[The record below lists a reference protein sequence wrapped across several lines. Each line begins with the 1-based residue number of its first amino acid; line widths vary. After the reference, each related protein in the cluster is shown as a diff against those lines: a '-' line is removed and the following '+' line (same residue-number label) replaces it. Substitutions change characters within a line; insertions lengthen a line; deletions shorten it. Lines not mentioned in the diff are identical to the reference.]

1 MTCGPLTKDQILD
14 LYADIKIEITDRI
27 KNPKLG
33 VFDIDSYIKDLY
45 NDLVDPTDPDSTSR
59 ALIYV
64 QQVPSLLEKLIANER
79 DIKAHFFK
87 SDANLITKISKLAF
101 DFTDLSSGL
110 NAVARYVKKS
120 KIKPEYITAAV
131 MNMNETKGE
140 LPVLMYDDEKGA
152 ELLKWSANNKRLK
165 PISAFVGT
173 GQEYYPVNPVGLTPE
188 ERNALRDPDKALF
201 YKVTEE
207 IVLATK
213 NKLRDGDAPV
223 YRGTPVTFR
232 LLPSSS
238 IPDEQLTN
246 EVKEKLISNPIDKA
260 SGKTFKILHKE
271 GVVLALADAES
282 GEFLYFN
289 ESGDVVDA
297 TEPGARLVY
306 QSMRKVQKS
315 DEGKLL
321 LSNNLNYVYTLVSP
335 KEIAES
341 RKKRA
346 EAQGI
351 EFTKKD
357 YDNIIAYEDARIK
370 REVNTLYNLRNFILK
385 NPDQEILLPI
395 DGGSFGYI
403 GNVSAGVLLSN
414 TTIKPEDIKE
424 LDVEVVD
431 DAGLVYFFANN
442 GETKIYLQRSN
453 MPQEVINKL
462 ADVLTTTATL
472 PGGKQLT
479 PDERATYA
487 RTLLGPTPKLK
498 GYTVTPIEVKAEIVD
513 GVSVLSIVINGVPV
527 DPTEEGAKDFIIDA
541 LSTQIKGDK
550 GAVYAAPLNY
560 SKDSLNQ
567 TFIDYEIE
575 DGKIKEVELNYFEFI
590 TPYLRV
596 IYNPESADFVKGS
609 NAYLSFSVPDD
620 VLERIGVITKDESA
634 PIAKTIKDAEEAE
647 IDLEDV
653 NDDKLEK
660 TFGNITINQNTRP
673 GYASAQEEA
682 IGKASAVITFSENFD
697 TATQTLIKNQ
707 ADEAAK
713 EYGGQPIQKR
723 NNRYS
728 VSDVALLNN
737 VIRTVNNSTGTLF
750 ISGDS
755 LSEMK
760 TSSQK
765 TVDNFMYE
773 TLQKILEHPELKVD
787 ISKVITTGQTG
798 VSEAV
803 AKAADR
809 LGIPVEIVA
818 PKSFMYRT
826 SFKDKK
832 TKKFLTRDVSNE
844 KLFKQRFGLKTGKP
858 KTEKQELSTEDMV
871 RLSVTPI
878 DGLDAGKKTQEILDK
893 INDKLGDLERSKSVK
908 RFIDSV
914 FITKRDQ
921 QKALDWY
928 NNESG
933 LKSVI
938 PLERITA
945 IVNSN
950 AFAKWNLN
958 GITLFEGDGGTPVDI
973 YHEAWHGFSQLY
985 LTLDEKVD
993 LYEAVAQRPKWQ
1005 KKTYP
1010 NKIDLYR
1017 EIEEE
1022 LAEDFRSF
1030 MVFKKK
1036 FPGVIGRI
1044 FEKIA
1049 RALRVF
1055 FSKVTKRDFL
1065 KPRDIAKV
1073 REYYDVLYKGEILN
1087 LAPSQDN
1094 ALFVNEDLYRAKPAT
1109 PSLVKSEKNESLPF
1123 TSEETEKLKLAMD
1136 NLMASVFMQYNESK
1150 NTSAGVA
1157 KILQSTKNRKGVYGI
1172 IKDKLELKAT
1182 ELSKFM
1188 DEYQETVIKNVSA
1201 EEPDFE
1207 KEALLQE
1214 QVDKY
1219 QLLQKALAN
1228 FGDIEASV
1236 DGKQKSG
1243 LVAFHMEN
1251 TRFNIIKNAYLEMA
1265 EDPTATGETTKLLE
1279 ANLGNIKSSKEIANE
1294 DTWMVI
1300 SSIFKPELDT
1310 DGNYITKKDQNGVDS
1325 VVYEKDFFGF
1335 DALQSQDIIWNKLA
1349 RTLQA
1354 SLTPLDIWNK
1364 LKEYEEN
1371 YPEFIQ
1377 LQKLLPNPLND
1388 EMDIKEFNTETKFW
1402 QDFKKPRIPYLQLT
1416 ITKETKDREQGPMFS
1431 SLVGDVTFDVFKVF
1445 TSWDFNFKTFEE
1457 DTNRFITKD
1466 RLSRNR
1472 LDVELVISEF
1482 SDNNGKFDTTKSLD
1496 FLYALGI
1503 ILDSTSVEI
1512 RAITSKKAF
1521 AGQYGLDIMFE
1532 ALKLVN
1538 KGLQSSDEAKVN
1550 AAIEFTVNPLKV
1562 LSEGLSENLG
1572 GTKLGNYEVSGRL
1585 KLLAELQNRYSNEFS
1600 NFSVQSPEKNRVWE
1614 HFLDSTL
1621 TRQVAAINAVDDF
1634 RILSDERFDIKK
1646 EFKHMRWMND
1656 SNNPHIKYSVIL
1668 NSIFF
1673 LDKKTA
1679 GADYGKKRSLRT
1691 TREGEDKNSIILKN
1705 IAGTQIVDKDR
1716 NMSDGINTSSADA
1729 ATKFL
1734 QEMNTVLMQ
1743 GMQEFMRHAS
1753 KQMAQGIRAEK
1764 LNTYPGKKQDYL
1776 YVDIDDFK
1784 PAKMGKGQDKAFD
1797 IILGFISGEH
1807 ERIQRFNSDIKKYSK
1822 WKGYN
1827 RKVRKKDG
1835 SIVMAG
1841 QVFTAFDDVLSE
1853 DTKNQLYKIKGDL
1866 KQTALA
1872 DDDLYNLI
1880 KKDVDNYFNKLSEK
1894 NLRNLESIRYV
1905 DPALYDLAAQSNMT
1919 QKQVDKV
1926 LTTAYT
1932 YNSWIHN
1939 YETIILAYGDL
1950 AQYDHAK
1957 EEFHKRNAGLTSPGK
1972 GFRADQR
1979 ARQFIQN
1986 TLSFDYAKSK
1996 NYQVRPYD
2004 GTLHT
2009 AILRE
2014 KKVDSIYAPEYR
2026 EELIKDFLL
2035 RYKDNKT
2042 MSKEQK
2048 KKKAEEAADIA
2059 LGEYFG
2065 MKEADGQGHI
2075 TFEAYRMLKYLEG
2088 NWSDPQE
2095 KLYQEIVEGKEISV
2109 ADVIEYFPPYKL
2121 QYFGNIQTTGLSLT
2135 SFHKFSLA
2143 PLIPGVTGASKLSQ
2157 LHDKMMKDQI
2167 EYVVYDSGSKIGHI
2181 NASDNPKEY
2190 GDQMFDADGNII
2202 PDANFT
2208 KNIIF
2213 AEYLKNQT
2221 EINSSYK
2228 EKSIFS
2234 TQMRKLVL
2242 EGLYEK
2248 GVIQSTKEDEI
2259 TVPAVLN
2266 YLKHVDEYSEVLK
2279 NELLNE
2285 IGYKKEIVDGKE
2297 VFKPID
2303 SKSISRLVGLI
2314 KDELSKDDTLGEHLL
2329 GQFINVYKTTGELVH
2344 DLSLHP
2350 EASKIEKLVLS
2361 LVNKRLIKQKVNG
2374 EPLVQVS
2381 ASMYEGLFGSPIS
2394 GLKKATNA
2402 DIKKFVGSNF
2412 LPTYHKKIID
2422 FDTRYE
2428 NRSVDDLKSFLAAK
2442 KRIQEEQSAYWTDR
2456 HKQSLR
2462 YEIQYLED
2470 KIAGRKPKNS
2480 KIIDDTT
2487 AAMKVMVALQG
2498 DFVGLLNLE
2507 YKGKPIE
2514 TIDRLNEAI
2523 KDDAWLDEGDNRKAI
2538 TMVGVRIPVQGL
2550 NSMEFMEVYHFLPA
2564 EAGNI
2569 IVPPAEIVAKSGG
2582 DFDIDKMTVF
2592 MPNITGDG
2600 QYVKR
2605 AYKDTAAV
2613 KTQVEES
2620 KANGKSGNSVFKAQ
2634 KAGLENELIE
2644 DIRAILELPSNY
2656 ASLITPNGTFL
2667 LKDIADDL
2675 AQYVMEYNPF
2685 ENRTNPQKGKNLSP
2699 TRVLESEYNL
2709 YKHESNIIGKRTL
2722 GLGAIENTFNVVFNS
2737 LGASMPAEF
2746 MHSKETDP
2754 RKAYMFLK
2762 HNILINKKGEKVISL
2777 SNRFD
2782 ADNVNKIADIFSQMI
2797 NGWVDV
2803 EKDAWIF
2810 FIQGNY
2816 EVAPTLLYL
2825 VKAGVPIK
2833 DAIYFVSQP
2842 LVREYVNEQRLIKS
2856 TYADPL
2862 RRKTDAPVKYSAA
2875 SNVISKYFPNPKT
2888 LNKGRARYD
2897 RAVSMSKEYFKD
2909 REAQFTTEEM
2919 YQLIKDSALQPV
2931 DKKVTVLV
2939 GDPTTGYKEVETVK
2953 TEFVESKAPYSEL
2966 SQLMF
2971 LHFLQIETQIQ
2982 GITQL
2987 KMNSNPDTSTDST
3000 LFEAEETLANLE
3012 TLETETKLD
3021 QDLFKSMLT
3030 DSVISSFFNEKM
3042 ALGISKPL
3050 FPLRYHPSVSK
3061 FLIDLSKS
3069 RVLRDQAKLTFG
3081 EKGEGAHVVAFRNDL
3096 ISYIFQ
3102 NALRKYKLAN
3112 SYTGYEMTDS
3122 IPVSLV
3128 PQLKFGAFVKENEA
3142 GVKTLYIDKKA
3153 LKKEFE
3159 SKEWMLGSESD
3170 NSYQKRKLFPLNI
3183 QHFSNNAG
3191 TNFDEYI
3198 RFVAER
3204 EFLRDLYPIKDNVDP
3219 LELKITKV
3227 LFPKMDEADQR
3238 RYTYERFLAH
3248 RALENTFNPYHLF
3261 KDPNYSFANKFNEI
3275 IKKHPDMMKQFK
3287 VLQRMKVD
3295 SNDSRTMFNVYLSD
3309 KDITNAKAGVYHGD
3323 LIKLADPN
3331 VQKVSDTQENL
3342 MISDFFEKMSIV
3354 AFLQSGLSKS
3364 KYSFTNIADFDLFLS
3379 IMQQE
3384 GNKFIKLLD
3393 NPDNADIILKDFNT
3407 MFVRA
3412 NKFSN
3417 RDRNRFK
3424 NYLTKLDLAD
3434 FDAKTAVESDV
3445 TATAE
3450 DTKLEPLNMPG
3461 VFIFKSKKNAAHY
3474 KALIKDNPEVVFF
3487 TNEVLA
3493 KLADKTG
3500 TLSFPGETML
3510 ADMSDGMSIRIPTS
3524 YLKANDN
3531 MANFSEENYPAAIER
3546 FERRIKAA
3554 KDLLLTEDGEWTG
3567 NQLAFSDTGYG
3578 DPTKMPEKLFVY
3590 LSRRLYEEF
3599 GYLNPGSEQYKE
3611 IQDIVVYRQGISDQE
3626 IIDKFDSE
3634 TKDPFKCD

>member
-620 VLERIGVITKDESA
+620 VLERIGIITKDESA

-2143 PLIPGVTGASKLSQ
+2143 PLIPTVTGASKLSQ

-2303 SKSISRLVGLI
+2303 ANSISRLVGLI

-2412 LPTYHKKIID
+2412 LPTYHKKAD
-2422 FDTRYE
+2422 G
-2428 NRSVDDLKSFLAAK
+2428 K
-2442 KRIQEEQSAYWTDR
+2442 
-2456 HKQSLR
+2456 
-2462 YEIQYLED
+2462 
-2470 KIAGRKPKNS
+2470 
-2480 KIIDDTT
+2480 T
-2487 AAMKVMVALQG
+2487 AAMKIMVALQG
-2498 DFVGLLNLE
+2498 NFEHLLNL
-2507 YKGKPIE
+2507 KHSDGNRIGTIE
-2514 TIDRLNEAI
+2514 RLNEVI
-2523 KDDAWLDEGDNRKAI
+2523 KDDNWLDTDNHRKSI

-2550 NSMEFMEVYHFLPA
+2550 NSMEFMEVYHFLPP

-2569 IVPPAEIVAKSGG
+2569 IVPPSEIVAKSGA
-2582 DFDIDKMTVF
+2582 DFDIDKLTTY
-2592 MPNITGDG
+2592 MPNIQADG
-2600 QYVKR
+2600 QYITRKYETEDFYKR
-2605 AYKDTAAV
+2605 LETTKDFE
-2613 KTQVEES
+2613 KQLLFDE
-2620 KANGKSGNSVFKAQ
+2620 Q
-2634 KAGLENELIE
+2634 KAALQNELIN
-2644 DIRAILELPSNY
+2644 DLRSILELPQNY
-2656 ASLITPNGTFL
+2656 ASLITPNGTYL

-2675 AQYVMEYNPF
+2675 SKYVADFNIH
-2685 ENRTNPQKGKNLSP
+2685 ENISSDEFNYDESGKKKVISP
-2699 TRVLESEYNL
+2699 TRVLEAGYNL
-2709 YKHESNIIGKRTL
+2709 YKHESNVIGKKTL
-2722 GLGAIENTFNVVFNS
+2722 GLGAVENTFNVLFNAI
-2737 LGASMPAEF
+2737 GAYMPATYL
-2746 MHSKETDP
+2746 HSDDEMERSMDLLL
-2754 RKAYMFLK
+2754 R
-2762 HNILINKKGEKVISL
+2762 HNKLINKAGEEVISL
-2777 SNRFD
+2777 SNRYD
-2782 ADNVNKIADIFSQMI
+2782 VDNINKIADVFSQAM

-2816 EVAPTLLYL
+2816 EIASTLLYL
-2825 VKAGVPIK
+2825 IKTGVPAE
-2833 DAIYFVSQP
+2833 DAIYFVSHP
-2842 LVREYVNEQRLIKS
+2842 LIREYVKEQRLSNSTFAEALGVATKQNMIKS
-2856 TYADPL
+2856 EAANRVLKRHFGAGVKSKRYYYE
-2862 RRKTDAPVKYSAA
+2862 RKKLSEKLD
-2875 SNVISKYFPNPKT
+2875 NVTFDKSKMLGLIKAGA
-2888 LNKGRARYD
+2888 K
-2897 RAVSMSKEYFKD
+2897 
-2909 REAQFTTEEM
+2909 TEE
-2919 YQLIKDSALQPV
+2919 
-2931 DKKVTVLV
+2931 
-2939 GDPTTGYKEVETVK
+2939 GGYTNPGILASDL
-2953 TEFVESKAPYSEL
+2953 SKLA
-2966 SQLMF
+2966 F
-2971 LHFLQIETQIQ
+2971 LHFLEIEQQIT
-2982 GITQL
+2982 GIKRL
-2987 KMNSNPDTSTDST
+2987 KIELNPDVTIRTNFSEVEQS
-3000 LFEAEETLANLE
+3000 EAAQENLE
-3012 TLETETKLD
+3012 FNSKIAQEVREKL
-3021 QDLFKSMLT
+3021 KNE
-3030 DSVISSFFNEKM
+3030 SVTSSFDNNEL
-3042 ALGISKPL
+3042 ALSMIRPIMK
-3050 FPLRYHPSVSK
+3050 LRYHPAISEWIKVNSED
-3061 FLIDLSKS
+3061 FKS
-3069 RVLRDQAKLTFG
+3069 YVNKSLPFAD
-3081 EKGEGAHVVAFRNDL
+3081 VATAVDVFRNDFV
-3096 ISYIFQ
+3096 SFIFQ
-3102 NALRKYKLAN
+3102 DALKNFAI
-3112 SYTGYEMTDS
+3112 TDS
-3122 IPVSLV
+3122 YKSIAASTTIPTKQVTKLTR
-3128 PQLKFGAFVKENEA
+3128 GAFVAENESRQP
-3142 GVKTLYIDKKA
+3142 TLYMDVPALRTQFKYKMYDKDSGYENDYED
-3153 LKKEFE
+3153 LDLYPV
-3159 SKEWMLGSESD
+3159 SSL
-3170 NSYQKRKLFPLNI
+3170 
-3183 QHFSNNAG
+3183 HFKSFRQ
-3191 TNFDEYI
+3191 TDEATYFA
-3198 RFVAER
+3198 FVAER
-3204 EFLRDLYPIKDNVDP
+3204 EYLRYITSKADIQETAEYNDALKDIKAENPKFPKEKVSK
-3219 LELKITKV
+3219 LAYEKV
-3227 LFPKMDEADQR
+3227 LAM
-3238 RYTYERFLAH
+3238 
-3248 RALENTFNPYHLF
+3248 RALDNTFNYYKLF
-3261 KDPNYSFANKFNEI
+3261 KDPQEAFAAKMGNLLNKPYMKKLKLNYE
-3275 IKKHPDMMKQFK
+3275 
-3287 VLQRMKVD
+3287 VLQKITPEVLGD
-3295 SNDSRTMFNVYLSD
+3295 NAMFNIYINEKDYTSAKADLYYKNLKDLANPNVIKVTDPLENERISTLFNMLPMIALLQTGFNKTKLNFTNVVDIDMFLALVEDKMPEVMSILEDSD
-3309 KDITNAKAGVYHGD
+3309 KVGKFMSKFFDMYINQNNYKNQFRTTLKNYYMINGISEYTEVEDTPTRKG
-3323 LIKLADPN
+3323 LKETLDPN
-3331 VQKVSDTQENL
+3331 
-3342 MISDFFEKMSIV
+3342 M
-3354 AFLQSGLSKS
+3354 
-3364 KYSFTNIADFDLFLS
+3364 FTYNQADNSPKHYQTLT
-3379 IMQQE
+3379 
-3384 GNKFIKLLD
+3384 KD
-3393 NPDNADIILKDFNT
+3393 NPDVV
-3407 MFVRA
+3407 FVY
-3412 NKFSN
+3412 NITQKE
-3417 RDRNRFK
+3417 
-3424 NYLTKLDLAD
+3424 
-3434 FDAKTAVESDV
+3434 V
-3445 TATAE
+3445 
-3450 DTKLEPLNMPG
+3450 
-3461 VFIFKSKKNAAHY
+3461 
-3474 KALIKDNPEVVFF
+3474 DNPNIAFKGNSRIEPY
-3487 TNEVLA
+3487 A
-3493 KLADKTG
+3493 KNMGVAFVTSFDVAGDNFVGVSPKDYPDIMAEMEKTIAE
-3500 TLSFPGETML
+3500 LVELRKSNLLIAFP
-3510 ADMSDGMSIRIPTS
+3510 
-3524 YLKANDN
+3524 
-3531 MANFSEENYPAAIER
+3531 SEG
-3546 FERRIKAA
+3546 FGDV
-3554 KDLLLTEDGEWTG
+3554 DL
-3567 NQLAFSDTGYG
+3567 
-3578 DPTKMPEKLFVY
+3578 MPQQLFVY
-3590 LSRRLYEEF
+3590 LSKRLYEEF
-3599 GYLNPGSEQYKE
+3599 NYVNPGSTQYDEMLEVIEQME
-3611 IQDIVVYRQGISDQE
+3611 GISDRMVDE
-3626 IIDKFDSE
+3626 LLMDKDE
-3634 TKDPFKCD
+3634 DPFKCTE